1 MNHFTL
7 TVTSKGQV
15 TLPAEFR
22 QKLGIEAGTKLT
34 LAIDDNGE
42 ARLRKTKSLR
52 ELAGSM
58 AHVGRDL
65 GRALTR
71 ADLDEAIATAILE
84 KEARSKG

>member
-1 MNHFTL
+1 MNHFVL

-34 LAIDDNGE
+34 LAVEDGGE
-42 ARLRKTKSLR
+42 VRLRKTKSLL

-58 AHVGRDL
+58 AEAGRVL
-65 GRALTR
+65 GRPLTR
-71 ADLDEAIATAILE
+71 ADVDEAIATAVGA
-84 KEARSKG
+84 KEARSRG

>member
-34 LAIDDNGE
+34 LALGDDGE
-42 ARLRKTKSLR
+42 ARLRKSKSLR

-58 AHVGRDL
+58 AHVGREL

-71 ADLDEAIATAILE
+71 ADVDEAITTAVLE
-84 KEARSKG
+84 KEARSGR

>member
-22 QKLGIEAGTKLT
+22 ERLGIEAGTKLT
-34 LAIDDNGE
+34 LAIDDAGE
-42 ARLRKTKSLR
+42 VRLRKSKSLG

-58 AHVGRDL
+58 AHIGREF

-71 ADLDEAIATAILE
+71 DDIDAAITMAVVD
-84 KEARSKG
+84 KEARARR

>member
-34 LAIDDNGE
+34 LAVDDNGE
-42 ARLRKTKSLR
+42 ARLRKSKSLR

-71 ADLDEAIATAILE
+71 ADIDEAITTAIVE
-84 KEARSKG
+84 KEARSDG